1 MLTVPLAVLG
11 GLFGL
16 LMTGSTINTY
26 SQIGLIILV
35 GIAAKNGI
43 LIVEFANQLRD
54 EGLKVK
60 EAVIEAAA
68 LRLRPIIM
76 TSIATAMGALPL
88 MLWTGAGAGSRKTIG
103 AVIFTGAI
111 FSTLLT
117 LFIVPVFYNLLA
129 RFTKSPEWTARQIE
143 EYEAR
148 EKSGE
153 GQASPV

>member
-1 MLTVPLAVLG
+1 MYLG
-11 GLFGL
+11 NCG
-16 LMTGSTINTY
+16 
-26 SQIGLIILV
+26 
-35 GIAAKNGI
+35 AH
-43 LIVEFANQLRD
+43 FANQLRD

-129 RFTKSPEWTARQIE
+129 RFTKSPQATARRIE
-143 EYEAR
+143 TFEEAER
-148 EKSGE
+148 ARVANAAE
-153 GQASPV
+153 